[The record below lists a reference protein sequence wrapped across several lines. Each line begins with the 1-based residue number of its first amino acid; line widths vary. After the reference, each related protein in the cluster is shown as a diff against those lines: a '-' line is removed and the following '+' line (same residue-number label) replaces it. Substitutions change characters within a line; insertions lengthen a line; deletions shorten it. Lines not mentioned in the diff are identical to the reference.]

1 MRQMESS
8 GREVEVKLPFD
19 SASAARRALQGLGAR
34 PLTGREFEEN
44 VLFDRAEHPLLA
56 ENKLLRLRRVGAR
69 ATVTF
74 KAPVPGEF
82 RHKVRREDETRV
94 EDPLAAERI
103 FEGLGFTPTYRYQKF
118 RSEFELGALH
128 ICLDETPLGCFVE
141 LEGPPAEI
149 DLVAGRLGYPVEAYV
164 RESYRELHEKY
175 AEERG
180 ETPGDLVFETPPTA
194 TTS

>member
-8 GREVEVKLPFD
+8 PREVEVKLSFD
-19 SASAARRALQGLGAR
+19 SASAARRALERVGAR
-34 PLTGREFEEN
+34 PLTEREFEEN
-44 VLFDRAEHPLLA
+44 VLFDRDERPLQP
-56 ENKLLRLRRVGAR
+56 ESKLLRLRRVGTR
-69 ATVTF
+69 ATLTY

-94 EDPLAAERI
+94 EDPLATERI

-141 LEGPPAEI
+141 LEGPAEEI
-149 DLVAGRLGYPVEAYV
+149 DRAAERLGFSVDAYV
-164 RESYRELHEKY
+164 RESYRELHERY

-180 ETPGDLVFETPPTA
+180 EAPGDLVFQTPPS
-194 TTS
+194 TTTP